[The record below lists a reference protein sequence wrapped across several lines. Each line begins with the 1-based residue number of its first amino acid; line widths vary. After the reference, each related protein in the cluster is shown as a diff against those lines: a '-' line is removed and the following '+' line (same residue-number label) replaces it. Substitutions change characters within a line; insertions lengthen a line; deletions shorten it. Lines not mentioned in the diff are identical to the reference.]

1 MPSPPATLLGNLGPY
16 SFYLPQSGGKAGK
29 GRNKTSSIQVF
40 KDGWIRKHFRFT
52 VANNGALVALA
63 NATAWAQAEI
73 DKAVA
78 SRELALNDLKRDPG
92 APS

>member
-1 MPSPPATLLGNLGPY
+1 MPSPPAHLIGKLGPY

-29 GRNKTSSIQVF
+29 GCNKTSSIQVF
-40 KDGWIRKHFRFT
+40 KDGWIRRHFRF
-52 VANNGALVALA
+52 ALA
-63 NATAWAQAEI
+63 NDGAIEAVRQAKAWAQAEI